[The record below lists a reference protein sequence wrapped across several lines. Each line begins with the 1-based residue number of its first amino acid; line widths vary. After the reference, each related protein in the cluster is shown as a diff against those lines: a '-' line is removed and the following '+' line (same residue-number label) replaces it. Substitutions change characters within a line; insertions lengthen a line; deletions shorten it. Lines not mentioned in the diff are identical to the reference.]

1 MKKKIVFWWLLS
13 LLFVLLATV
22 GIVALLLRPR
32 PLTVENIN
40 ISNVEDGTYV
50 GICQNKILFGVVQ
63 VEVVDKEITT
73 IQVLEHKQS
82 YMEQAESIA
91 DSVIQKQSLEVDA
104 ISGATLTSD
113 TILKATE
120 DALKQGIS
128 K

>member
-1 MKKKIVFWWLLS
+1 MKRKIVFWWLLS